1 MIENFLPPSI
11 VELVVKRD
19 PSPMRKASR
28 LPERV
33 ANSLIEAKAQALIEG
48 KGSRDVFS
56 LLGESRLGI
65 THKYKY
71 LTKTY
76 FNIVEAN
83 KTESE
88 KTRTPDD
95 VMVSQM
101 RYVFFYLKRWYRCT
115 ILLTSTHHRTIIF
128 AGFVT
133 TATSLTWLL
142 ILIYIYYHYDNA
154 TVHRDGGEGLRS
166 ENRSE

>member
-19 PSPMRKASR
+19 PSPGIESMRKASR
-28 LPERV
+28 LTERV

-65 THKYKY
+65 AYKYKY

-88 KTRTPDD
+88 KTRMTDD
-95 VMVSQM
+95 EMVSQM
-101 RYVFFYLKRWYRCT
+101 RYVVFLFKKTVLPYD
-115 ILLTSTHHRTIIF
+115 F
-128 AGFVT
+128 ADFD
-133 TATSLTWLL
+133 S
-142 ILIYIYYHYDNA
+142 
-154 TVHRDGGEGLRS
+154 
-166 ENRSE
+166 